1 MTDPTLFGLLIL
13 DRDPFVFG
21 DFPGLLQAW
30 LQDAG
35 GFAMLG
41 LAVYLLYALRTP
53 PEQAES
59 ARHRV
64 GVTPLM
70 LVAAVLAVL
79 CYAVYGFL
87 LFTGKGADRVN
98 VQPVTDPNAFVKYTA
113 PKFSTD
119 LQPLALMAGGL
130 FALVGIGQPFV
141 QSLGRVRFRRI
152 WALTKLGFKESVRSR
167 VFWVFLV
174 FLLVFL
180 FPAKWFFPI
189 KPEDELR
196 STVAISSLAMNVLLL
211 FTAALLAAFS
221 IPNDIKNQNIYTVVT
236 KPVERFEIVLGR
248 FFGYTFLMTL
258 ALGGMTVISYVL
270 IAAAGVD
277 PKAQE
282 ETYKARVPVRGKLSF
297 ASRKENFEAI
307 NVGREFGYRQYIGG
321 DPSSSQRAIWSF
333 YSVPSRLTAGREH
346 VPCEFTFDIF
356 RMTKG
361 EENRGVDLVV
371 RVVTWQCPQKPPL
384 EPRDGTW
391 RWAQPE
397 KEQQYLD
404 EARELIARLP
414 GRAGRAEQNPAAVLA
429 LAKPPEPGKPA
440 SPEWEVVNKL
450 AEKYGFYEVQGKEIF
465 DYHPDSIPVP
475 VGLFRN
481 AVKDAPK
488 ASPGQPAPPL
498 VQVYVKCNTRGQM
511 LGMAEGDLY
520 FIEGERPFTE
530 NYFKAAFGL
539 WCRVAIVIG
548 LAVCCST
555 YLAGVISFLCAG
567 FLFLSGYAVEHIQ
580 DMASGHSFVG
590 GPFRSMNQI
599 LNAQQAT
606 IPVDETNPLARAA
619 EGLDVG
625 FAWLVRRFMNLVP
638 DVYAYSW
645 TSFVQEGFNIPFE
658 CLVMDLVVM
667 VGYLLPWFILGYYL
681 MRSREVAA

>member
-1 MTDPTLFGLLIL
+1 MSDPTLFGLLIL
-13 DRDPFVFG
+13 DRDPFVFR

-59 ARHRV
+59 AKHRAS
-64 GVTPLM
+64 VTPFM
-70 LVAAVLAVL
+70 LIMAVLAIL

-87 LFTGKGADRVN
+87 LFTGRGPDAVN
-98 VQPVTDPNAFVKYTA
+98 APSINPADPNAFVKYTA
-113 PKFSTD
+113 PKFATQA
-119 LQPLALMAGGL
+119 QPMTLMLGGL
-130 FALVGIGQPFV
+130 FALMGIGQPFV
-141 QSLGRVRFRRI
+141 QSLSRVRFRRI
-152 WALTKLGFKESVRSR
+152 WALTKLGFKEAVRSR
-167 VFWVFLV
+167 VFWVFLI
-174 FLLVFL
+174 FLIVFL

-248 FFGYTFLMTL
+248 FVGYTFLMTL
-258 ALGGMTVISYVL
+258 ALLGMTVISYVL

-277 PKAQE
+277 PKARE
-282 ETYKARVPVRGKLSF
+282 ETYKARVPVRGDLSF
-297 ASRKENFEAI
+297 ASRRGEIEGV
-307 NVGREFGYRQYIGG
+307 NVGREFDYRRYIAG
-321 DPSSSQRAIWSF
+321 DPSSSQRAIWAF
-333 YSVPSRLTAGREH
+333 DELPARLSATQEH
-346 VPCEFTFDIF
+346 VPLEFTFDIF

-361 EENRGVDLVV
+361 EENRGVDLAI
-371 RVVTWQCPQKPPL
+371 RVVSWQNPQLPPSD
-384 EPRDGTW
+384 PSDRSGTW
-391 RWAQPE
+391 PWAQPE
-397 KEQQYLD
+397 KRQQYLD
-404 EARELIARLP
+404 EARELLAQLP
-414 GRAGRAEQNPAAVLA
+414 GRAGRGEQNPESVLA
-429 LAKPPEPGKPA
+429 LARPG
-440 SPEWEVVNKL
+440 SPEWGVVNQL
-450 AEKYGFYEVQGKEIF
+450 AEKYGFYEVTGKEIF

-475 VGLFRN
+475 VGLFKN
-481 AVKDAPK
+481 AASGAPK
-488 ASPGQPAPPL
+488 AEAGKPAPPL
-498 VQVYVKCNTRGQM
+498 VQVYVKAETRSQM
-511 LGMAEGDLY
+511 VGMAEGDLY
-520 FIEGERPFTE
+520 FIEGERPFAE
-530 NYFKAAFGL
+530 NYFKSSFGL
-539 WCRVAIVIG
+539 WCRVVIVIG

-567 FLFLSGYAVEHIQ
+567 FLFLAGYAAEHLQ
-580 DMASGHSFVG
+580 DMASGQSFVG

-606 IPVDETNPLARAA
+606 AQVDETNALARAA
-619 EGLDVG
+619 EGLDQG
-625 FAWLVRRFMNLVP
+625 FAWLVRRFLNLVP
-638 DVYAYSW
+638 DVYGYTW

-658 CLVMDLVVM
+658 SLVMNLVVT

-681 MRSREVAA
+681 MRSREIAA

>member
-1 MTDPTLFGLLIL
+1 MSGSLFGLLIL
-13 DRDPFVFG
+13 DRDPFVFR
-21 DFPGLLQAW
+21 DFPGLVQAW

-41 LAVYLLYALRTP
+41 LVVYLLYALRTP

-59 ARHRV
+59 ARHRA
-64 GVTPLM
+64 GVTPFM
-70 LVAAVLAVL
+70 LVMAVLAIL
-79 CYAVYGFL
+79 CYAVFGFL
-87 LFTGKGADRVN
+87 VFTGRGIDTTNLPSINAA
-98 VQPVTDPNAFVKYTA
+98 DPNAFVKYTA
-113 PKFSTD
+113 PKFAIQA
-119 LQPLALMAGGL
+119 QPLVLMFGGL
-130 FALVGIGQPFV
+130 FAILGIGQPFFA
-141 QSLGRVRFRRI
+141 SLGRVRSRRI
-152 WALTKLGFKESVRSR
+152 WALTKLGFKEAVRSR
-167 VFWVFLV
+167 VFWVFLI
-174 FLLVFL
+174 FLIIFL

-221 IPNDIKNQNIYTVVT
+221 IPNDIKNQNISTVVT

-248 FFGYTFLMTL
+248 FVGYTFLMTL
-258 ALGGMTVISYVL
+258 ALVGMTVISYVL

-277 PKAQE
+277 PKARE
-282 ETYKARVPVRGKLSF
+282 ETYKARVPVRGGLSF
-297 ASRKENFEAI
+297 ASRKGEIEGV
-307 NVGREFGYRQYIGG
+307 NVGREFDYRRYIAG

-333 YSVPSRLTAGREH
+333 RTLPTQVSGSQDHIPL
-346 VPCEFTFDIF
+346 EFTFDIF

-361 EENRGVDLVV
+361 EENRGVDLSI
-371 RVVTWQCPQKPPL
+371 RVVSWQCPQTPPT
-384 EPRDGTW
+384 EPRDGAW
-391 RWAQPE
+391 QWQQPE
-397 KEQQYLD
+397 KKQQYLD
-404 EARELIARLP
+404 DARKLLAEIP
-414 GRAGRAEQNPAAVLA
+414 GRAGQADQNPESVLA
-429 LAKPPEPGKPA
+429 LARPGT
-440 SPEWEVVNKL
+440 PEWGVVNKL
-450 AEKYGFYEVQGKEIF
+450 AEKYGFFEVSGKEIF

-475 VGLFRN
+475 VGLFKN
-481 AVKDAPK
+481 ATESAPK
-488 ASPGQPAPPL
+488 AEAGKPSPPL
-498 VQVYVKCNTRGQM
+498 VQVYVKAETRSQM
-511 LGMAEGDLY
+511 VGMAEGDLY
-520 FIEGERPFTE
+520 FIEGERPFAE

-567 FLFLSGYAVEHIQ
+567 FLFLAGYAGEHLQ
-580 DMASGHSFVG
+580 DLASGHSFVG

-606 IPVDETNPLARAA
+606 AQVDEANPLARAA
-619 EGLDVG
+619 EGLDQG
-625 FAWLVRRFMNLVP
+625 FAWLVRRFLNVVP
-638 DVYAYSW
+638 DVYSYSW

-658 CLVMDLVVM
+658 SLVMNLLVM